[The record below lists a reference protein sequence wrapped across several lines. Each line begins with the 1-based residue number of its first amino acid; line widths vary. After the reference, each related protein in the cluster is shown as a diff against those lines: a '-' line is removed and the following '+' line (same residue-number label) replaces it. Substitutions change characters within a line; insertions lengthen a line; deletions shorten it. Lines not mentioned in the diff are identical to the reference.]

1 VTDRE
6 VGVTIVDTHTH
17 VIARDET
24 RYPLRPSGV
33 GSDWYREAPCTVEE
47 LAALTGGAG
56 VDAAV
61 LVQAFGA
68 YTDDNSYVVD
78 AAAAHPD
85 RFVSVA
91 IVDAEHP
98 DAAARLRALAE
109 APRFTGVRLF
119 CIGPL
124 DRPQPT
130 WLDDPSTFGV
140 WDTCAALGLRVV
152 VACLPEHLPRLRA
165 VLARFPDQAVVLDH
179 CGFVDFAED
188 PDDLYALA
196 AFPNLCCKV
205 TSHVLEAADTA
216 GRAVEVVGRLV
227 AEFGAARLVWGSDFP
242 QTHDRPYREL
252 VGLARRACAE
262 LSHTDRAQVLGGTA
276 LALWP
281 ELA

>member
-1 VTDRE
+1 
-6 VGVTIVDTHTH
+6 VTIVDTHTH

-24 RYPLRPSGV
+24 RYPFRPSGV

-47 LAALTGGAG
+47 LAALTADAG

-61 LVQAFGA
+61 LVQAFGP
-68 YTDDNSYVVD
+68 YTHDNSYVVD
-78 AAAAHPD
+78 AAAAYPG

-91 IVDAEHP
+91 IVDAEQP
-98 DAAARLRALAE
+98 DAPARVRALADE
-109 APRFTGVRLF
+109 RGFTGIRLF

-130 WLDDPSTFGV
+130 WLDDPTTFGV
-140 WDTCAALGLRVV
+140 WDTCAELGLRVV
-152 VACLPEHLPRLRA
+152 VACLPEHLPRLRT
-165 VLARFPDQAVVLDH
+165 VLTRFPEQAVVLDH
-179 CGFVDFAED
+179 CGFVDMASE
-188 PDDLYALA
+188 PDELYALA
-196 AFPNLCCKV
+196 TLPNLHCKV
-205 TSHVLEAADTA
+205 TSHVLEAADEA
-216 GRAVEVVGRLV
+216 GRVVDVVGRLV

-252 VGLARRACAE
+252 VALARRACAE
-262 LSHTDRAQVLGGTA
+262 LSEADREQLLGGTA